1 MNMDAQMIQ
10 NHYLSLAKS
19 HLSVSNLDSFRNIE
33 HHPCSLTT
41 YLQEVFEAV
50 NEALKAVSSLVR
62 GGFAGSKASMTVAD
76 LALMATYSSLRACKL
91 VDHKSFWY
99 VEAWF
104 KRCRNQVRRKK
115 GKYVH

>member
-1 MNMDAQMIQ
+1 M
-10 NHYLSLAKS
+10 
-19 HLSVSNLDSFRNIE
+19 
-33 HHPCSLTT
+33 
-41 YLQEVFEAV
+41 QEVFEAV

-115 GKYVH
+115 GNHNQSLTKMEFHCIKQLIFEILQMKSKDYSITINVDRG

>member
-1 MNMDAQMIQ
+1 MMFC
-10 NHYLSLAKS
+10 SRR
-19 HLSVSNLDSFRNIE
+19 SV
-33 HHPCSLTT
+33 LTGGPKAT
-41 YLQEVFEAV
+41 ASAAHKQEVFDAV
-50 NEALKAVSSLVR
+50 NEALKTVSNLVR

-104 KRCRNQVRRKK
+104 KRCRNQVRREMGNQGLAKSALTVACLSS
-115 GKYVH
+115 KY

>member
-1 MNMDAQMIQ
+1 M
-10 NHYLSLAKS
+10 
-19 HLSVSNLDSFRNIE
+19 
-33 HHPCSLTT
+33 
-41 YLQEVFEAV
+41 QEVFEAV
-50 NEALKAVSSLVR
+50 NEALKAVSNLVR

-104 KRCRNQVRRKK
+104 KRCRNQVRERRIR
-115 GKYVH
+115 GITTRA